1 MGAAQIPGT
10 AGHRWRLSATHA
22 FGPRIGTGLDFR
34 FLLFIKLLAIL
45 LLHARNFVVF
55 TQAVRYANHVNF
67 LINTPMIDEQPVTEE
82 VVYKMLFRA
91 TTGGPGAQGDAAHV
105 SAHPVGVWRA
115 LSRARHAGPRRG
127 AEPARLRG
135 VWLGGRHARVG
146 RGARGRRGAG
156 AGARLEAAA
165 KHR

>member
-45 LLHARNFVVF
+45 LLHACNFVVF

-82 VVYKMLFRA
+82 AVYKMLFRA
-91 TTGGPGAQGDAAHV
+91 TTGWGLGLKGMLLTFPLILWVFGGPFLVLGMLGLVAVQSV
-105 SAHPVGVWRA
+105 
-115 LSRARHAGPRRG
+115 
-127 AEPARLRG
+127 RLRG

-146 RGARGRRGAG
+146 RGARG
-156 AGARLEAAA
+156 
-165 KHR
+165 

>member
-115 LSRARHAGPRRG
+115 LPRARHAGPRRG
-127 AEPARLRG
+127 AERATSGSLARWTPCTR
-135 VWLGGRHARVG
+135 RAR
-146 RGARGRRGAG
+146 RTRLKRGRSRSS
-156 AGARLEAAA
+156 
-165 KHR
+165 